1 MDAEAREEYAWLFRA
16 EFASV
21 ARTVFLIVH
30 DRGRAED
37 IAQEAFLKMLQN
49 WRVVSGYERPDAW
62 VRRVAIRMA
71 VRQARREKLRSTL
84 EREAANSGQHRLPD
98 PDVARAVSALA
109 PMQRAAVVLY
119 YWEDRPVAEIARLL
133 QVSDSTI
140 KQHLYRARARL
151 ADLLSEEVTED
162 VR

>member
-1 MDAEAREEYAWLFRA
+1 MDAEAREGYAWLFRA

-37 IAQEAFLKMLQN
+37 IAQDAFMKLLQN
-49 WRVVSGYERPDAW
+49 WRTVSGYERPDAW

-71 VRQARREKLRSTL
+71 VRQSKRERLRPIL
-84 EREAANSGQHRLPD
+84 ERDAVRPSEPALPD
-98 PDVARAVSALA
+98 PDVAEAVRTLA

-119 YWEDRPVAEIARLL
+119 YWEDRPVAEIARML
-133 QVSDSTI
+133 QVSESTI
-140 KQHLYRARARL
+140 KQHLLRARKRL
-151 ADLLSEEVTED
+151 ADLLAEEVTED